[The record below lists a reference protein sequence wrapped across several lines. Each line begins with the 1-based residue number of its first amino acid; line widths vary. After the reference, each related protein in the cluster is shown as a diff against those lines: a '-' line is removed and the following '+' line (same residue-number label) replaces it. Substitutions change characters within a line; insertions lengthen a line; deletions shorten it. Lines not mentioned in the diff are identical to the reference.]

1 MGDQH
6 SDNNKL
12 HDIELDPFAGEYEPD
27 PFADEG
33 NRSATTHSDDEA
45 LFLNET
51 AESAPPQPE
60 KRYNIGM
67 ISAIALIAVAAIGYL
82 SISEEKQPIEHA
94 AKIEKDKPDSA
105 ATASTQTEMAK
116 VEAAKVEAA
125 KVEAA
130 KVEAAKVEA
139 AKVEAAKVEAAKV
152 EAAKVEAAK
161 VEAAKVEAAKV
172 EAAKVEAA
180 KVEAAKVE
188 AAKVEAAKVEAAKVE
203 AAKVEAAKV
212 EAEKTD
218 KPVNAMQSIAPA
230 SADSG
235 SWVIYLSSASS
246 KKSAL
251 QQVARIKASA
261 IDVETVPVKVK
272 GRTVH
277 RIKLQ
282 RMLNRED
289 AELTRDFLAKKLH
302 LNKPW
307 IEQQSL

>member
-203 AAKVEAAKV
+203 AAKVEA
-212 EAEKTD
+212 EKTD

-277 RIKLQ
+277 HIKLQ